1 MGSSFKGADASAT
14 TTSEINPSPVEH
26 TTPNSSDEKL
36 RQIDVATAIAD
47 LDKIQH
53 NHQWDPNLP
62 QEKLD
67 AVKSALKHGDIKE
80 IAEVDLL
87 FTEDSP
93 YEEVRAAVR
102 NTDGGEVACT
112 VRAWILGM
120 IFVTLGSGLNM
131 LLSMRS
137 PMVNFPALVVVL
149 LAYPV
154 GCLWA
159 KFMPTKVF
167 NTFGL
172 QWTFNPGPFTIK
184 EHTVI
189 TIMSNVSIS
198 YAYSTDA
205 LLALQGKPFYN
216 INLGWGFAL
225 IFTLSSQ
232 LIGISLSGIF
242 RRFLVYPAAMMWPT
256 QFSYTSLFYALHDKR
271 KSDGATANGWTM
283 SRYRYFFIVT
293 AGMFCYYWIPGVLWQ
308 GLSVFA
314 FITWIKPD
322 NIVLNQLFGGF
333 TGLSL
338 IPITFDWTYVSAY
351 LYDPLVA
358 TTEAH
363 VNTLIGLFFFVM
375 ITTIGITYSG
385 AIYAEYLPL
394 VTSQTY
400 DNTQN
405 AYNVSKILGDNFTLD
420 LDKYRAYSPLFLSPT
435 LALNYGLSFAAL
447 TASLVHVALFYGKE
461 IWYRLKTARNQEPDI
476 HLKLM
481 KKYVE
486 APEWWYFAL
495 FLFSLALGLGTVL
508 GYDSQ
513 LPWWGFFISVI
524 IAMVFVIP
532 TCMIMA
538 MSNIMLSLNVISPF
552 IAGFIFPGR
561 PIGVMIFK
569 VFSTITLGQAQ
580 TYESAQIT
588 NMRQTSDLKLAHYM
602 KVPPRVTFW
611 CQVVASIW
619 AVFVQIAVMNWTL
632 GAIPDV
638 CSNTQPSHFT
648 CPNGRAF
655 FSSSIV
661 WGVLGPERMFGP
673 GSMYATFNWFWLIGA
688 GTPVLLWFLA
698 RKLKVRLAR
707 HLNAPIMFGAMAWL
721 PPATPIS
728 FSSWAFWGLVFN
740 WGIRKRFNGWW
751 HNYNY
756 VTAAALDAGLIL
768 STIVIFF
775 AITLPG
781 VTIPQWWGN
790 VDVFNTADASYTAW
804 LKTVPDGEQ
813 FGPSTW

>member
-1 MGSSFKGADASAT
+1 MGFPFKGADASDK
-14 TTSEINPSPVEH
+14 TTSAISPNLDNDA
-26 TTPNSSDEKL
+26 TPNYSDEKL
-36 RQIDVATAIAD
+36 RDIDVATAIKD
-47 LDKIQH
+47 LDQIQH

-62 QEKLD
+62 REKLD
-67 AVKSALKHGDIKE
+67 AVNSALKHGDVEE
-80 IAEVDLL
+80 IIEADSQ
-87 FTEDSP
+87 FSEDSP

-102 NTDGGEVACT
+102 NTDGGEVSCT

-149 LAYPV
+149 LVYPV
-154 GCLWA
+154 GSLWA
-159 KFMPTKVF
+159 KFMPTRVF
-167 NTFGL
+167 KTFG
-172 QWTFNPGPFTIK
+172 QEWTLNPGPFNIK
-184 EHTVI
+184 EHVVV

-216 INLGWGFAL
+216 LNLGWGFSL
-225 IFTLSSQ
+225 MFTLSSQ
-232 LIGISLSGIF
+232 LIGISLSGMF
-242 RRFLVYPAAMMWPT
+242 RRFLVYPAAMMWPS
-256 QFSYTSLFYALHDKR
+256 QFGYTSLFYALHDKS
-271 KSDGATANGWTM
+271 KSDGTKSNGWVI

-293 AGMFCYYWIPGVLWQ
+293 SGMFLYYWIPGVLWQ

-314 FITWIKPD
+314 FVTWIKPE
-322 NIVLNQLFGGF
+322 NAVLNQLFGGF

-338 IPITFDWTYVSAY
+338 IPLTFDWTYVSAY
-351 LYDPLVA
+351 LLDPLLA
-358 TTEAH
+358 PTQAH
-363 VNTLIGLFFFVM
+363 VNTLIGLLFFV
-375 ITTIGITYSG
+375 IIPCIGMVYTGALYSD
-385 AIYAEYLPL
+385 YLPV

-405 AYNVSKILGDNFTLD
+405 AYTVSKVLGDNFTLD
-420 LDKYRAYSPLFLSPT
+420 LEKYHNYSPLFLSPS

-447 TASLVHVALFYGKE
+447 TAALVHTALFNGKE

-481 KKYVE
+481 KKYRE
-486 APEWWYFAL
+486 APEWWYYAL
-495 FLFSLALGLGTVL
+495 LVVSIAFGLATVL
-508 GYDSQ
+508 AYDSQ
-513 LPWWGFFISVI
+513 LPWWGFFVSVI
-524 IAMVFVIP
+524 LALVFVVP
-532 TCMIMA
+532 TCMVIA
-538 MSNIMLSLNVISPF
+538 VSTITLSLNVISPF

-561 PIGVMIFK
+561 PIAVMIFK

-580 TYESAQIT
+580 TYS
-588 NMRQTSDLKLAHYM
+588 SDLKLAHYM
-602 KVPPRVTFW
+602 KIPPRVTFW

-638 CSNTQPSHFT
+638 CTNTQPSHFT

-661 WGVLGPERMFGP
+661 WGVLGPHRMFGP
-673 GSMYATFNWFWLIGA
+673 GSMYANFNWFWLIGA
-688 GTPVLLWFLA
+688 AVPVILWFLS
-698 RKLKVRLAR
+698 RKMKVGFAR

-728 FSSWAFWGLVFN
+728 FSSWAIFGLIFN
-740 WGIRKRFNGWW
+740 YAIRKKYGGWW
-751 HNYNY
+751 RTYNY

-790 VDVFNTADASYTAW
+790 VDVFNTVDASYTGW
-804 LKTVPDGEQ
+804 LKTVSEGGT
-813 FGPSTW
+813 FGPEAW

>member
-1 MGSSFKGADASAT
+1 MGFSFKKTDASAK
-14 TTSEINPSPVEH
+14 TSEINAYPVE
-26 TTPNSSDEKL
+26 TSTPSSSDEKL
-36 RQIDVATAIAD
+36 RDVNVATAIAD

-53 NHQWDPNLP
+53 AHQWDPNLP

-67 AVKSALKHGDIKE
+67 AVKSALEHGDVKE
-80 IAEVDLL
+80 IAEADLL
-87 FTEDSP
+87 FTENSP

-137 PMVNFPALVVVL
+137 PQVNFPALVVVL
-149 LAYPV
+149 LVYPI
-154 GCLWA
+154 GNLWA
-159 KFMPTKVF
+159 KIIPMRVF

-172 QWTFNPGPFTIK
+172 EWTFNPGPFTIK
-184 EHTVI
+184 EHVVVTL
-189 TIMSNVSIS
+189 MSNVSIG

-232 LIGISLSGIF
+232 LIGISLSGMF
-242 RRFLVYPAAMMWPT
+242 RRFLIWPSAMLWPT
-256 QFSYTSLFYALHDKR
+256 QFAYTSLFYALHDKS
-271 KSDGATANGWTM
+271 KSDGTTSNGWVI

-293 AGMFCYYWIPGVLWQ
+293 GGMFCYYWIPGVIWQ

-322 NIVLNQLFGGF
+322 NVVVNQLFGGF

-351 LYDPLVA
+351 LYNPLLSP
-358 TTEAH
+358 TQSH
-363 VNTLIGLFFFVM
+363 VNTLIGLFLFVI

-385 AIYAEYLPL
+385 ALYADYLPL

-400 DNTQN
+400 DNTQT
-405 AYNVSKILGDNFTLD
+405 AYNVSKILGDSFTLD
-420 LDKYRAYSPLFLSPT
+420 VEKYHQYSPLFLSPT

-447 TASLVHVALFYGKE
+447 MASLVHVGLFHGKE

-495 FLFSLALGLGTVL
+495 LAISIGLGLATVL

-513 LPWWGFFISVI
+513 LPWWGFLVSVI
-524 IAMVFVIP
+524 IAIVFVIP
-532 TCMIMA
+532 TCMILA
-538 MSNIMLSLNVISPF
+538 ISNIMLSLNVISPF

-580 TYESAQIT
+580 TYGI
-588 NMRQTSDLKLAHYM
+588 SDLKMAHYM
-602 KVPPRVTFW
+602 KIPPRVTFW

-673 GSMYATFNWFWLIGA
+673 GSMYVNFNWFWLVGA
-688 GTPVLLWFLA
+688 GFPVVIWFLG
-698 RKLKVRLAR
+698 RKLKIGFAR
-707 HLNAPIMFGAMAWL
+707 YIHAPIMLGAMAWL
-721 PPATPIS
+721 PPATPLS
-728 FSSWAFWGLVFN
+728 FSTWAVFGLLFN
-740 WGIRKRFNGWW
+740 YYIRKRWSGWW
-751 HNYNY
+751 RTYNY
-756 VTAAALDAGLIL
+756 VTSAALDAGLIL

-790 VDVFNTADASYTAW
+790 VDVFNTVDASYTGW
-804 LKTVPDGEQ
+804 LKTVPEGST
-813 FGPSTW
+813 FGPATWK

>member
-1 MGSSFKGADASAT
+1 MGFFKGADVSAT
-14 TTSEINPSPVEH
+14 TSPEISPNPVENA
-26 TTPNSSDEKL
+26 TPSSTDEKL
-36 RQIDVATAIAD
+36 PRIDVATAIAD

-67 AVKSALKHGDIKE
+67 AVKSALEHGDDKE
-80 IAEVDLL
+80 IAETDLL

-120 IFVTLGSGLNM
+120 IFVTAGSGLNM

-137 PMVNFPALVVVL
+137 PLVNFPALVVVL
-149 LAYPV
+149 VVYPV
-154 GCLWA
+154 ANLWA
-159 KFMPTKVF
+159 KFMPTRKF

-172 QWTFNPGPFTIK
+172 QWTLNTGPFTIK
-184 EHTVI
+184 EHVVI

-205 LLALQGKPFYN
+205 LLALQGKPFYD
-216 INLGWGFAL
+216 INLGWGFAF

-232 LIGISLSGIF
+232 LMGISLSGLF
-242 RRFLVYPAAMMWPT
+242 RRFLVYPAAMLWPT
-256 QFSYTSLFYALHDKR
+256 QFSYTSLFYALHDKS
-271 KSDGATANGWTM
+271 KSDGSTSNGWTI
-283 SRYRYFFIVT
+283 SRYRYFFLVT
-293 AGMFCYYWIPGVLWQ
+293 GGMFVYYWIPAVLWQ

-322 NIVLNQLFGGF
+322 NVVLNQLFGGY

-351 LYDPLVA
+351 LYDPLLA
-358 TTEAH
+358 PTEAH
-363 VNTLIGLFFFVM
+363 VNTLIGLFFFAM
-375 ITTIGITYSG
+375 IAPIGIVYTGALYS
-385 AIYAEYLPL
+385 EYLPM

-400 DNTQN
+400 DNTQK
-405 AYNVSKILGDNFTLD
+405 AYTVRNILGSDFTLD
-420 LDKYRAYSPLFLSPT
+420 LEKYRNYSPLFLSPA

-447 TASLVHVALFYGKE
+447 MASLVHVGLFHGKE
-461 IWYRLKTARNQEPDI
+461 IWYRYRAARNQEPDI

-481 KKYVE
+481 KKYDE
-486 APEWWYFAL
+486 APEWWYTVL

-513 LPWWGFFISVI
+513 LPWWGFLISII
-524 IAMVFVIP
+524 IAFVFVIP

-538 MSNIMLSLNVISPF
+538 VSNIMLSLNVISPF

-580 TYESAQIT
+580 TYGTYDS
-588 NMRQTSDLKLAHYM
+588 TSDLKLAHYM

-632 GAIPDV
+632 GAIPEV
-638 CSNTQPSHFT
+638 CSSTQPSHFT

-673 GSMYATFNWFWLIGA
+673 GSMYVNFNWFWLIGA
-688 GTPVLLWFLA
+688 VTPVILWVLG
-698 RKLKVRLAR
+698 RKMKIGLAR
-707 HLNAPIMFGAMAWL
+707 HLNAPILFGAMAWL

-728 FSSWAFWGLVFN
+728 FSTWAFWGLVFN
-740 WGIRKRFNGWW
+740 YGIRKKFNGWW
-751 HNYNY
+751 RTYNY

-775 AITLPG
+775 AITMSG

-790 VDVFNTADASYTAW
+790 VDVYNTLDATGTAW
-804 LKTVPDGEQ
+804 LKTVAEGET
-813 FGPSTW
+813 FGPATW

>member
-1 MGSSFKGADASAT
+1 MGFPFKKADASTT
-14 TTSEINPSPVEH
+14 TTSEINPHPVEKS
-26 TTPNSSDEKL
+26 TTNSSDEKL
-36 RQIDVATAIAD
+36 RSEVDVATAIAD

-53 NHQWDPNLP
+53 AHQWDPNLP

-67 AVKSALKHGDIKE
+67 AVKLALEHGDVKE
-80 IAEVDLL
+80 IAEADLL
-87 FTEDSP
+87 FTENSP

-137 PMVNFPALVVVL
+137 PQVNFPALVVVL
-149 LAYPV
+149 LVYPI

-159 KFMPTKVF
+159 KVMPMRVF

-172 QWTFNPGPFTIK
+172 EWTLNTGPFTIK
-184 EHTVI
+184 EHVVVTL
-189 TIMSNVSIS
+189 MSNVSIS

-232 LIGISLSGIF
+232 LVGISLSGMF
-242 RRFLVYPAAMMWPT
+242 RRFLIWPSAMLWPT
-256 QFSYTSLFYALHDKR
+256 QFAYTSLFYALHDKS
-271 KSDGATANGWTM
+271 KSDGTTSNGWVI
-283 SRYRYFFIVT
+283 SRYRYFFLVT
-293 AGMFCYYWIPGVLWQ
+293 GGMFCYYWLPGVIWQ

-314 FITWIKPD
+314 FVTWIRPD
-322 NIVLNQLFGGF
+322 NVVLNQLFGGY

-351 LYDPLVA
+351 LYNPLLSP
-358 TTEAH
+358 TQSH
-363 VNTLIGLFFFVM
+363 VNTLIGLFLFVI
-375 ITTIGITYSG
+375 ITSIGITYSG
-385 AIYAEYLPL
+385 ALYADYLPI

-400 DNTQN
+400 DNTQK
-405 AYNVSKILGDNFTLD
+405 AYTVSKILGDSFTLD
-420 LDKYRAYSPLFLSPT
+420 VEKYHQYSPLFLSPT

-447 TASLVHVALFYGKE
+447 TAALVHVGLFHGKE

-495 FLFSLALGLGTVL
+495 LAISIAFGLVTVL
-508 GYDSQ
+508 AYDSQ
-513 LPWWGFFISVI
+513 LPWWGFLISVLL
-524 IAMVFVIP
+524 AFVFVVP
-532 TCMIMA
+532 TCMILA
-538 MSNIMLSLNVISPF
+538 ISNIPLALNVISPF

-580 TYESAQIT
+580 TYSG
-588 NMRQTSDLKLAHYM
+588 DLKMAHYM
-602 KVPPRVTFW
+602 KIPPRVTFW
-611 CQVVASIW
+611 CQVIASIW

-673 GSMYATFNWFWLIGA
+673 GSMYVNFNWFWLVGA
-688 GTPVLLWFLA
+688 GFPVVIWFLG
-698 RKLKVRLAR
+698 RKLKIRFASYL
-707 HLNAPIMFGAMAWL
+707 HAPIMFGAMGWL
-721 PPATPIS
+721 PPATPLS
-728 FSSWAFWGLVFN
+728 FSTWALFGLLFN
-740 WGIRKRFNGWW
+740 YYIRKRWNGWW
-751 HNYNY
+751 STYNY
-756 VTAAALDAGLIL
+756 VTSAALDAGLIL
-768 STIVIFF
+768 STIVVFF

-790 VDVFNTADASYTAW
+790 VDVFNTVDASYTAW
-804 LKTVPDGEQ
+804 LKTVPENGT
-813 FGPSTW
+813 FGPATWK

>member
-1 MGSSFKGADASAT
+1 MGFSSNGADISAK
-14 TTSEINPSPVEH
+14 TTSEINPGPVEDA
-26 TTPNSSDEKL
+26 TPNSFDEKL
-36 RQIDVATAIAD
+36 RSVDVATALED
-47 LDKIQH
+47 LDKIRRA
-53 NHQWDPNLP
+53 HQWDPNLP
-62 QEKLD
+62 KDKLD
-67 AVKSALKHGDIKE
+67 ALKSALEHGDIKE
-80 IAEVDLL
+80 ITETDHL
-87 FTEDSP
+87 FTDDSP

-120 IFVTLGSGLNM
+120 IFVTLGSGANM

-137 PMVNFPALVVVL
+137 PAINFPALVVVL
-149 LAYPV
+149 LVYPI

-159 KFMPTKVF
+159 KVMPTRVF
-167 NTFGL
+167 RTFGL
-172 QWTFNPGPFTIK
+172 EWTLNTGPFTIK
-184 EHTVI
+184 EHVVV
-189 TIMSNVSIS
+189 TIMSNVSLS

-232 LIGISLSGIF
+232 LIGISLSGMF
-242 RRFLVYPAAMMWPT
+242 RRFLIYPSSMMWPN
-256 QFSYTSLFYALHDKR
+256 QFAYTSLFYALHDKS
-271 KSDGATANGWTM
+271 KSDGATSNGWVI
-283 SRYRYFFIVT
+283 SRYRYFFLVMG
-293 AGMFCYYWIPGVLWQ
+293 GMFCYYWIPGVLWQ

-314 FITWIKPD
+314 FITWIRPD

-351 LYDPLVA
+351 LYNPLVSP
-358 TTEAH
+358 THAH
-363 VNTLIGLFFFVM
+363 VNTLLGLIFFV
-375 ITTIGITYSG
+375 ILTSIGMTYTG
-385 AIYAEYLPL
+385 ALYADYLPI

-400 DNTQN
+400 DNTQK
-405 AYNVSKILGDNFTLD
+405 AYTVSKVLGDNFTLD
-420 LDKYRAYSPLFLSPT
+420 IEKYRNYSPLFLSPT

-447 TASLVHVALFYGKE
+447 TSALVHIALFHGKE
-461 IWYRLKTARNQEPDI
+461 IWYRYKTARNQEPDI

-481 KKYVE
+481 KKYAE
-486 APEWWYFAL
+486 APEWWYFTLLAI
-495 FLFSLALGLGTVL
+495 SLAFGLATVL

-524 IAMVFVIP
+524 LALVFVIP
-532 TCMIMA
+532 TCMVLAI
-538 MSNIMLSLNVISPF
+538 SNIQLSLNVISPF

-580 TYESAQIT
+580 TYG
-588 NMRQTSDLKLAHYM
+588 TSDLKLAHYM
-602 KVPPRVTFW
+602 KIPPRVTFW
-611 CQVVASIW
+611 CQVVATIW
-619 AVFVQIAVMNWTL
+619 GVFVQIAVMNWTL

-638 CSNTQPSHFT
+638 CANNQPSHFT

-661 WGVLGPERMFGP
+661 WGVLGPQRMFGP
-673 GSMYATFNWFWLIGA
+673 GSMYANFNWFWLIGA
-688 GTPVLLWFLA
+688 GSPVIIWVLG
-698 RKLKVRLAR
+698 RKLKVGFAR
-707 HLNAPIMFGAMAWL
+707 YINAPIMFGAMGWL

-728 FSSWAFWGLVFN
+728 FSSWAIFGLIFN
-740 WGIRKRFNGWW
+740 YWIRKRWNGWW
-751 HNYNY
+751 CTYNY
-756 VTAAALDAGLIL
+756 VTSAALDAGLVL
-768 STIVIFF
+768 STIIVFF

-804 LKTVPDGEQ
+804 LKTVPDGET
-813 FGPSTW
+813 FGPATW